1 MRKKLD
7 GLYGS
12 KNRRYVDKVL
22 RPRSQIQKSFTKSGK
37 KELFFLFSNSLGV
50 QVPDDGEADDDEDD
64 EGDLIARTDQ
74 GGEGQGVC
82 RRPENVAV
90 NLNV

>member
-1 MRKKLD
+1 MD
-7 GLYGS
+7 GLHGS

-74 GGEGQGVC
+74 GREGQGVC